1 MDQPEVMGSLPQ
13 LITNGLA
20 VLLAVSLAL
29 NKLFESQRNERTQVT
44 IITEDRD
51 AWRER
56 AQRAQQEGDEI
67 RAKLNNLIFE
77 QSELKAQS
85 TVMLEQLESLRRE
98 NHELTQRLERFMR
111 VKDVGSNQQAV

>member
-1 MDQPEVMGSLPQ
+1 MDQPEVVGGLPQ
-13 LITNGLA
+13 LITYAIA
-20 VLLAVSLAL
+20 VLLAVSAAL
-29 NKLFESQRNERTQVT
+29 NKLFESQKNERTQVA

-56 AQRAQQEGDEI
+56 AQRAQQESDEI
-67 RAKLNNLIFE
+67 RGKLNNLIFA

-85 TVMLEQLESLRRE
+85 AVMLEQLESLRRE

-111 VKDVGSNQQAV
+111 VKDVGSSQQAV